1 MPFKSP
7 ISRHSGSFP
16 SIFRLA
22 TAVPVFFSLLA
33 IASPDAKPLMGSLP
47 ARVPRPKL
55 PSDHKIKSWV
65 LPVKP
70 DTCLFYTNELKEVAT
85 GYAREHG
92 LVTVWDAYQ
101 PFHTDYHK
109 PPLSTYTDDLAK
121 EYYQKTARVFA
132 KLCSGKVWIMI
143 PPNQKPCGDSIFET
157 DELDVIKDRSKFGP
171 LIYLQSNNRGLI
183 SNEGKYV
190 SPPEGENNDH
200 ESFDQICR
208 PSPRFTGNDPINYW
222 GN

>member
-33 IASPDAKPLMGSLP
+33 IASPALDGLA
-47 ARVPRPKL
+47 ARSPRHRPQV
-55 PSDHKIKSWV
+55 PSDDTIKTW
-65 LPVKP
+65 LLRAIP

-85 GYAREHG
+85 EYAKDNG
-92 LVTVWDAYQ
+92 LVTIWDAYA

-109 PPLSTYTDDLAK
+109 KPLSSYTDRQAK
-121 EYYQKTARVFA
+121 KYFQKTARAFA
-132 KLCSGKVWIMI
+132 ESCSGKIWIMI
-143 PPNQKPCGDSIFET
+143 PPNQKPCEDSIFET
-157 DELDVIKDRSKFGP
+157 EELDVIKHRPNFGP
-171 LIYLQSNNRGLI
+171 LVYLKVNYSGRMSND
-183 SNEGKYV
+183 GKYV
-190 SPPEGENNDH
+190 PPPEGENNDH
-200 ESFDQICR
+200 ESFDPKCLPR
-208 PSPRFTGNDPINYW
+208 PRFTGKDPINYW